1 MFEKS
6 ENDRILKR
14 LSHVCLGS
22 TDLPRTVNFYRDL
35 LGCEVAH
42 EFRNPAGQLY
52 GVFLACR
59 NGTFLEFFNEEEAKP
74 SGGLFR
80 HLCFEV
86 EDIERMAGIVRRHG
100 FQPEVRRGRTDH
112 ILQFFVQDPD
122 GNMIEFQQH
131 DRQSVL
137 YSLLPERTQ

>member
-1 MFEKS
+1 M
-6 ENDRILKR
+6 LKR

-22 TDLPRTVNFYRDL
+22 TDLSRTIDFYGGL

-42 EFRNPAGQLY
+42 EFRNAAGELY

-59 NGTFLEFFNEEEAKP
+59 NGTFLEFFREQSQKP
-74 SGGLFR
+74 AGGLFR

-86 EDIERMAGIVRRHG
+86 EDIHRMAGIARSHG
-100 FQPEVRRGRTDH
+100 FEPEVKRGRTDR
-112 ILQFFVQDPD
+112 ILQFFIHDPD

-131 DRQSVL
+131 DRESVL
-137 YSLLPERTQ
+137 YASLQEKR